1 MKNKENKLDTLIKN
15 ASKSNWKEKVEYLID
30 NEAWLDKS
38 ADIALSILDRLDDL
52 KISKAEL
59 ARRMGVS
66 RQYVNKIVKGQE
78 NLTLE
83 QISKIEQ
90 ALEFKLV
97 DIVDYQQEEVNTI
110 KVSTEMEQ
118 LIVQVFESVLSKL
131 SIEELFK
138 SSYKSSTQPKKV
150 KSVPKNKVEK
160 VSAEGET
167 NYAMAA

>member
-90 ALEFKLV
+90 VLEFKLIDV
-97 DIVDYQQEEVNTI
+97 VEYQQEDQTI
-110 KVSTEMEQ
+110 
-118 LIVQVFESVLSKL
+118 
-131 SIEELFK
+131 
-138 SSYKSSTQPKKV
+138 
-150 KSVPKNKVEK
+150 N
-160 VSAEGET
+160 
-167 NYAMAA
+167 